1 MAEPDKVAASTE
13 IDRLADAVEIGEQ
26 ELAQRKQLLEL
37 DEEDVRRLAAIN
49 DIAGRYADAC
59 VQDRLRIGAIHPR
72 AAPSSVGHSRRATSS
87 SLRPW
92 RPSR

>member
-1 MAEPDKVAASTE
+1 MAEPKKAAASEE
-13 IDRLADAVEIGEQ
+13 IDRLADGTEIGEQ
-26 ELAQRKQLLEL
+26 ELAQRKQLLKLGEK
-37 DEEDVRRLAAIN
+37 DVKRLAAIN